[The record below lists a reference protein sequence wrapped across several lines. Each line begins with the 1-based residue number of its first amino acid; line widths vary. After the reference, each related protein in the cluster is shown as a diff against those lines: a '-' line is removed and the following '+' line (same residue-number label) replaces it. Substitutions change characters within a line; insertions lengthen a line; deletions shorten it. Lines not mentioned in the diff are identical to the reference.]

1 MRETRFPNR
10 DGIRNREPADYLE
23 SQLMAE
29 TATAPIGAEGR
40 YWEAL
45 REGHLELP
53 QCAGCG
59 RWHWPA
65 VFRCGECGS
74 WQHDWKKQSLLGT
87 VFSWNRTHHPFG
99 GTESIE
105 KPFTS
110 VLVTLDAVP
119 VRLIGILRPTG
130 GNVAIGDH
138 LEGQVATMKFRGR
151 DLSAIRW
158 SKSL

>member
-1 MRETRFPNR
+1 
-10 DGIRNREPADYLE
+10 
-23 SQLMAE
+23 MAE
-29 TATAPIGAEGR
+29 TATAPVGAEGR

-74 WQHDWKKQSLLGT
+74 WQHDWKKQSLVGT
-87 VFSWNRTHHPFG
+87 VFSWTRTHHPFG
-99 GTESIE
+99 GTESID

-119 VRLIGILRPTG
+119 VRLIGILG
-130 GNVAIGDH
+130 QAEGDVAIGDH
-138 LEGQVATMKFRGR
+138 LEGQIETMKFRDR
-151 DLSAIRW
+151 DMPAIRW